1 MTLDKREGRR
11 ATRPSST
18 PVACAQSA
26 ARSLEKRKMS
36 STIARPPR
44 LGPAAKLVDASNE
57 MVTRSPMEATESP
70 LIGSSA
76 TAPNMRGMVPSTGGG
91 VLAVEPGVLAAVCA
105 DRLLAELWDTRR
117 RCLADEPVVYRDG
130 RFCLCTG
137 MKSRER
143 RLRRAVL
150 QCYPAYAAK

>member
-1 MTLDKREGRR
+1 M
-11 ATRPSST
+11 
-18 PVACAQSA
+18 
-26 ARSLEKRKMS
+26 
-36 STIARPPR
+36 I
-44 LGPAAKLVDASNE
+44 
-57 MVTRSPMEATESP
+57 ESRMLAVEP
-70 LIGSSA
+70 GLLA
-76 TAPNMRGMVPSTGGG
+76 VEPG

>member
-1 MTLDKREGRR
+1 MLAVE
-11 ATRPSST
+11 P
-18 PVACAQSA
+18 
-26 ARSLEKRKMS
+26 
-36 STIARPPR
+36 
-44 LGPAAKLVDASNE
+44 
-57 MVTRSPMEATESP
+57 
-70 LIGSSA
+70 
-76 TAPNMRGMVPSTGGG
+76 G

-117 RCLADEPVVYRDG
+117 RCLADEPVVYRMVTGNG
-130 RFCLCTG
+130 RFCLCSG